1 MRIYNIPFGRPLLS
15 DKERNAV
22 NKVMFGH
29 VLTHGEK
36 CKEFEKNFSKYIG
49 VKHAVTTSNC
59 TTALHL
65 SLKSLNIG
73 YEDEVIC
80 PDLTFIAPANMI
92 VSFGKTDFQKA
103 VSGETIA
110 IPIKKQKQEEQHKV
124 TQRMFFCSQYM
135 QDVQDTGEV
144 IRRIAYFGF
153 EPVENTR

>member
-65 SLKSLNIG
+65 SLIALGIKNN
-73 YEDEVIC
+73 DEVIV
-80 PDLTFIAPANMI
+80 PAMTHVATAHAVEHCGAKPVFVDI
-92 VSFGKTDFQKA
+92 DKKTGCID
-103 VSGETIA
+103 
-110 IPIKKQKQEEQHKV
+110 
-124 TQRMFFCSQYM
+124 
-135 QDVQDTGEV
+135 
-144 IRRIAYFGF
+144 
-153 EPVENTR
+153 